1 MEWFIRHRIRLLLG
15 VAGLL
20 VAAYLLIGR
29 PVPIESYHVLN
40 ERTIAVRVVTGDLT
54 WTRVAGVRETDTFV
68 EVAVTAVTAPV
79 PMSSIGKPVELTVD
93 LQQPLAD
100 RTVIDAATNRDVPIR
115 Q

>member
-29 PVPIESYHVLN
+29 PVPIESYRVLD

-54 WTRVAGVRETDTFV
+54 WTRVAGVRETDSVV
-68 EVAVTAVTAPV
+68 EISVTAVTAPV
-79 PMSSIGKPVELTVD
+79 PMSSIGNLVELTVD
-93 LQQPLAD
+93 LRRPLSD
-100 RTVIDAATNRDVPIR
+100 RKVIDADGDRGVPLDE
-115 Q
+115 